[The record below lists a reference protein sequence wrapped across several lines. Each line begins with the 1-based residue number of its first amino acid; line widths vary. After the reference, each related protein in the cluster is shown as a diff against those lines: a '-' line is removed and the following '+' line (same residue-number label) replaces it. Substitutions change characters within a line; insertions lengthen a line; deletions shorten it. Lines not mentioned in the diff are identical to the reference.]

1 MQGGK
6 HTFIIALSP
15 SGKAQDFDSCIR
27 WFESIK
33 GSGNNEQINKEI
45 IMSVEVGTFLI
56 VLCSVLTGLIT
67 EAWKNMTGA
76 GKTKPNIVAAVI
88 SVITAVLVCVAYI
101 ILTEAVLDAKLAVY
115 CVGLIGTSWLCAM
128 VGYDKVMQTLKQL
141 FK

>member
-1 MQGGK
+1 
-6 HTFIIALSP
+6 
-15 SGKAQDFDSCIR
+15 
-27 WFESIK
+27 
-33 GSGNNEQINKEI
+33 
-45 IMSVEVGTFLI
+45 MSVEVGTFLI